1 MEEKLRLKKELV
13 SEVIKQYKDLS
24 AAGKTEDEVLEVLA
38 ASMKDTN
45 ETAKIPMGQH
55 VFSYEEIQKYR
66 NRSAMVISISVFLY
80 IISAAL
86 LIFLTTVAGVE
97 PTIAVSLMLLIIA
110 FATALIIYNSASR
123 PKELKVVTGDS
134 DEWNPADKKTNEVL
148 KSIKSILWITIVAI
162 YLAISFIFGIWG
174 FSWIIFIIGAAVER
188 IITLTFQLKE

>member
-13 SEVIKQYKDLS
+13 SGVIKQYKDLS
-24 AAGKTEDEVLEVLA
+24 AAGKTEDEILEILA
-38 ASMKDTN
+38 VGMKDIN
-45 ETAKIPMGQH
+45 ETEIIPKGQH

-86 LIFLTTVAGVE
+86 LIFLTTVARVD
-97 PTIAVSLMLLIIA
+97 PTISVSLMLLIIA

>member
-55 VFSYEEIQKYR
+55 AFSYEEIQKYR

-86 LIFLTTVAGVE
+86 LIFLITVAGVE

-123 PKELKVVTGDS
+123 PKELKAVTGDS